1 MPTDSFSTIVSN
13 TLEEVHT
20 IAGSENTFYYYVYN
34 LDGTPI
40 DLSNATCDVL
50 IFKYGDTS
58 YVQQTISGSLIG
70 GNPDLNEFS
79 VAFSGSSLSG
89 VYQQQVRI
97 IDAHG
102 HVHIPSQGKIVVFPS
117 PSI

>member
-1 MPTDSFSTIVSN
+1 MTTNFTTIVSN

-34 LDGTPI
+34 LDDTPI
-40 DLSNATCDVL
+40 VLTNAICEVL

-58 YVQQTISGSLIG
+58 YIQQTLSGSLIG

-79 VAFSGSSLSG
+79 VTFSGSGLYG
-89 VYQQQVRI
+89 VYQQQVKI
-97 IDAHG
+97 TDGHG

-117 PSI
+117 PNT

>member
-40 DLSNATCDVL
+40 DLTNATCDVL

-70 GNPDLNEFS
+70 
-79 VAFSGSSLSG
+79 
-89 VYQQQVRI
+89 
-97 IDAHG
+97 
-102 HVHIPSQGKIVVFPS
+102 
-117 PSI
+117 